1 MKYLVLVRHSL
12 AQNGSFSVPDFE
24 RKLTNQGI
32 ARAVKQAEVLK
43 DGGFVPD
50 VLISSSAVRAMQTAK
65 LFAGVLTIASSE
77 KEDFLYEEFTTA
89 EFLTFLN
96 NLPEGYQ
103 TVMVVGHNPT
113 ISTVAHRLAPTFSM
127 VFEPAAMAVLAFD
140 IEAWSQVECETGVL
154 HQVFNP

>member
-24 RKLTNQGI
+24 RKLSKEGI
-32 ARAVKQAEVLK
+32 ARAVKQAEVIK
-43 DGGFVPD
+43 NAGFVPD
-50 VLISSSAVRAMQTAK
+50 VLISSSAARAMQTTT
-65 LFAGVLTIASSE
+65 LFAGVLAIASTE
-77 KEDFLYEEFTTA
+77 KEDFLYEEYTTA

-96 NLPEGYQ
+96 KLPENYQ

-127 VFEPAAMAVLAFD
+127 VFEPAAMAVFAFD
-140 IEAWSQVECETGVL
+140 VDAWSRIECGTGVV
-154 HQVFNP
+154 QEFFSP